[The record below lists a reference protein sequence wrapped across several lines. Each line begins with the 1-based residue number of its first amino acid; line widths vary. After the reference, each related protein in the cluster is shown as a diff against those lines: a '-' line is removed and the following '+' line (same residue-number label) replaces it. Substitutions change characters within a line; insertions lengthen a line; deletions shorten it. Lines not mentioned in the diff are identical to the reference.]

1 MSRTASCSNT
11 FNASGIGYVS
21 IETRGLAREQPSKD
35 DQRGP
40 GINSIWP
47 AGEAMNVIV
56 PAPVRPGRIHTVPS
70 HQGPAAGED
79 LMTRSEV
86 ASLFG
91 VTSAAVATWARR
103 GRLPEVRNEASRPR
117 YRRADVEALMIR
129 SGVRRRSR

>member
-11 FNASGIGYVS
+11 FSAIGIGVGDYR
-21 IETRGLAREQPSKD
+21 TRGLAREQPSKVTSAA
-35 DQRGP
+35 P
-40 GINSIWP
+40 GVNSIWP

-56 PAPVRPGRIHTVPS
+56 PAPVRPACARTAPS
-70 HQGPAAGED
+70 HPGPAAGED

-103 GRLPEVRNEASRPR
+103 GRLPEVRNEADRK
-117 YRRADVEALMIR
+117 
-129 SGVRRRSR
+129 